1 MEMEKQTIPA
11 EKPIDL
17 NEILENEMDQDTL
30 ETQNECEKC
39 YSSMS
44 KKGRQK
50 LIALTTVIFVTL
62 VISIVVAAIHLYS
75 RSNGKYML

>member
-30 ETQNECEKC
+30 ETQNKCEKC

-62 VISIVVAAIHLYS
+62 VISIVFAAIHLYS
-75 RSNGKYML
+75 RSNGK

>member
-11 EKPIDL
+11 EKSINL
-17 NEILENEMDQDTL
+17 NEIVLENKMNQDTL

-39 YSSMS
+39 YSSLS

-50 LIALTTVIFVTL
+50 LIALTTVIFCAL
-62 VISIVVAAIHLYS
+62 VASIVVAAIHLYS
-75 RSNGKYML
+75 RSNGK